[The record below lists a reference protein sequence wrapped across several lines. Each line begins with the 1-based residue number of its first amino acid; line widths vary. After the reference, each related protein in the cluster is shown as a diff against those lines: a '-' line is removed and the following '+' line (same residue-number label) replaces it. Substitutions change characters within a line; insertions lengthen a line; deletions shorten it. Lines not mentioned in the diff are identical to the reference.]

1 MVKLDGIRDADD
13 GFSRQLF
20 PMSMIDS
27 DRSALLSLDENVQ
40 APDDE
45 NVDGRVRDVPW
56 VMPRHVD
63 AGVDPMLAC
72 LVQLTTHLERPRSG
86 EALIAGLPLE
96 DGFLTPTL
104 AVRALEQAGFVAG
117 LTRRSLLDVSGP
129 VLPCLLFL
137 EARKVCLLLAREG
150 DEAVIALPE
159 TGGGE
164 VRVSMSALDADHT
177 GHVLFAKP
185 ARKVDL
191 PAAGRSEAGAKN
203 WFWGTIA
210 EAWPTYIE
218 VALAA
223 LMINLFAL
231 ASPLFVMNV
240 YDRVVP
246 NQAIETLWALSLGV
260 VTVFLFDF
268 VLRTLRGYFVDTAG
282 KTADVKLASRIF
294 AQVLGIKMAA
304 KPGSAGAFA
313 NNLREFETLRD
324 FFTSATLVAVI
335 DLPFILLFVAIVWL
349 IGGPIAI
356 IPAVAIPVVL
366 MIGLLIQLP
375 LRRVTRTTFR
385 EAARKHG
392 LLIESISG
400 LETIRAS
407 IAESRIQRQWED
419 AVDATAA
426 STTKARFYAT
436 IGVNAASLAQN
447 LTTVGIVI
455 YGVHRIGEGL
465 LTVGALVACTIIT
478 GRAMAPLAQVA
489 GILTR
494 YHQARAA
501 YHALTDLMALP
512 VERPCDKQF
521 LHRPTISGRIAFR
534 EVSFSY
540 PGEKIR
546 ALDDISL
553 SIEAGER
560 VAVIGRVGSGKTTIE
575 KLLLGLYDP
584 DDGAV
589 LIDGTDLRQ
598 IDPVDLRRH
607 VGTVMQDVTLFQGTL
622 RENITLG
629 AGHIDDDR
637 VLEAAKLAG
646 VDAFAARHPLGYDVE
661 VGERGTHL
669 SGGQRQAVAVARALL
684 QDPPILLFD
693 EPTSA
698 MDNSAENRLKRQ
710 LESILPGKTLILVT
724 HRTSLLTLVDR
735 LIVMDG
741 GKVVA
746 DGPKEEVLSALAA
759 GQIRGAA

>member
-1 MVKLDGIRDADD
+1 
-13 GFSRQLF
+13 
-20 PMSMIDS
+20 MSMIDS
-27 DRSALLSLDENVQ
+27 DRSAVLSVDED
-40 APDDE
+40 APASDGVEVDAHPIDE
-45 NVDGRVRDVPW
+45 TW
-56 VMPRHVD
+56 AMPRSVGD
-63 AGVDPMLAC
+63 GGDPLLAC
-72 LVQLTTHLERPRSG
+72 LVQLTACLERPRSAD
-86 EALIAGLPLE
+86 ALVAGLPLE
-96 DGFLTPTL
+96 DGCLTPAL
-104 AVRALEQAGFVAG
+104 AVRALEQAGFAAG
-117 LTRRSLLDVSGP
+117 LARRSLHDISDA
-129 VLPCLLFL
+129 VLPGILFL
-137 EARKVCLLLAREG
+137 KGREACLFLAREG

-164 VRVSMSALDADHT
+164 VRIDMSVLNEDHN
-177 GHVLFAKP
+177 GYVLFAKR
-185 ARKVDL
+185 ARSVDT
-191 PAAGRSEAGAKN
+191 PAAARSEAGSQH
-203 WFWGTIA
+203 WFWGTIM
-210 EAWPTYIE
+210 EAWPAYVE

-260 VTVFLFDF
+260 ITVFLFDF
-268 VLRTLRGYFVDTAG
+268 LLRTLRGYFVDTAG
-282 KTADVKLASRIF
+282 KAADVKLASRMF

-356 IPAVAIPVVL
+356 VPALAIPMVL
-366 MIGLLIQLP
+366 MVGLLVQLP
-375 LRRVTRTTFR
+375 LRRVTKATFK

-392 LLIESISG
+392 LLIESITG

-407 IAESRIQRQWED
+407 VAEGKVQRLWED
-419 AVDATAA
+419 AVDATAT
-426 STTKARFYAT
+426 STTKARFFAT
-436 IGVNAASLAQN
+436 IGINAASLAQN

-455 YGVHRIGEGL
+455 YGVHRIGEGF

-478 GRAMAPLAQVA
+478 GRAMAPLGQVA

-501 YHALTDLMALP
+501 YHALTELMALP
-512 VERPCDKQF
+512 VERPPDKQF
-521 LHRPTISGRIAFR
+521 LHRPVIEGRVAFN
-534 EVSFSY
+534 EVNFSY

-546 ALDDISL
+546 ALDNVSL
-553 SIEAGER
+553 TIEAGER
-560 VAVIGRVGSGKTTIE
+560 VALIGRVGSGKTTIE
-575 KLLLGLYDP
+575 KLLLGLYEP
-584 DDGAV
+584 DEGAV
-589 LIDGTDLRQ
+589 LLDGTDIRQ

-607 VGTVMQDVTLFQGTL
+607 IGTVMQDITLFQGTL
-622 RENITLG
+622 RDNITLG
-629 AGHIDDDR
+629 AGHIDDNS
-637 VLEAAKLAG
+637 VLEAARLAG
-646 VDAFAARHPLGYDVE
+646 VDAFAARHPHGYDVE
-661 VGERGTHL
+661 VGERGARL
-669 SGGQRQAVAVARALL
+669 SGGQRQAVAIARALL

-710 LESILPGKTLILVT
+710 LEAILPGKTLILVT

-735 LIVMDG
+735 LVVMDG

-746 DGPKEEVLSALAA
+746 DGPKEDVLSALAA
-759 GQIRGAA
+759 GQVRGTA